1 MNIDTPLIHHLR
13 THLLGLSRQSIAPQ
27 HGAMAARES
36 SPEEAAVMHRFRP
49 FAELFYLVASAD
61 GVVDSHERAIMM
73 GAFRALTGGRVR
85 GSTLEAL
92 ETQLRDLVESQG
104 CLNRLEEVC
113 AYLGSDREDAELAFT
128 LASAV
133 ALANETFDPR
143 EQSLLT
149 NLASW
154 LGISSSRIA
163 VLVEQGRHS
172 MRPAIPTNA
181 R

>member
-1 MNIDTPLIHHLR
+1 MNIDTPLIQSLR
-13 THLLGLSRQSIAPQ
+13 AHLLGLSHQSIPPQ
-27 HGAMAARES
+27 HGAMAASQS
-36 SPEEAAVMHRFRP
+36 SPEEVAVMERFRP

-61 GVVDSHERAIMM
+61 GVVDAQERAVML

-92 ETQLRDLVESQG
+92 EQELKDLVEQQG
-104 CLNRLEEVC
+104 TLNRLEQVC

-133 ALANETFDPR
+133 ALANEAFDPS

-149 NLASW
+149 DLASW
-154 LGISSSRIA
+154 LGISKHRIA
-163 VLVEQGRHS
+163 VLVEQGRNS
-172 MRPAIPTNA
+172 MRPAV
-181 R
+181 